1 MSLLVH
7 YKKFIR
13 VTGEALFLYGLLGWI
28 YGVLIQLFQEPV
40 LKMGLSHLI
49 PWIRVDSFAIISFTA
64 SIVGFFLWRLS
75 K

>member
-1 MSLLVH
+1 
-7 YKKFIR
+7 
-13 VTGEALFLYGLLGWI
+13 
-28 YGVLIQLFQEPV
+28 
-40 LKMGLSHLI
+40 MGLSHLI